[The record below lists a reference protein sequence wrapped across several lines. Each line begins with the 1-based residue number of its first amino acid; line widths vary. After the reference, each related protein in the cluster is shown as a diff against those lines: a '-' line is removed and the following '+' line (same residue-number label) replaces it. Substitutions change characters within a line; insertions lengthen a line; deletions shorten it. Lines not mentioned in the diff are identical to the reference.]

1 MGQTSMNWHKNWSS
15 GVESWILE
23 KRDGT
28 VETYYNKE
36 QAYKAYN
43 TDVKRGVVEYRAT
56 DEYKQ
61 WAKEN
66 PTEAQEQERNFIEE
80 WHEQGILSTEEEAQY
95 NAQRKALEQ
104 KETEIQAEQAKTEQL
119 SSEDSSS
126 SGSNDEY
133 VDNQES
139 NSLEG
144 QGSNYD
150 LQPPFNTTDPWVYH
164 DPVVKPSTVAR
175 LMEQQNAVL
184 MNEKGSG
191 AYEDRNTENV
201 DAIEFPVIKVNNT
214 ELDESMIEYM
224 CITYREF
231 YPRLFLR
238 VVDLENRISF
248 SDVPGPNNV
257 ITVVMIP
264 SNQGVY
270 KSISIDFYVE
280 SAQFYKE
287 ESKIEYS
294 AVYKFLPFEQKFTGQ
309 VKYPGCPNTKGKI
322 TGGDNEGTGSVNC
335 NVSKQIKPN
344 FWELCHEICLNT
356 GLGFATTDQVK
367 EIEDRLPRVIYNLN
381 FREYILSQLDMSGL
395 DEDSVFDCWID
406 LYRYLVI
413 VNVSWVFQ
421 YDINFRH
428 LTIKAN
434 MGLNGTDED
443 TPKTRTKLV
452 HRTLTNFP
460 DMGEPSDLEFDS
472 EDFQEIVNTDQSHKG
487 FSQQCNTL
495 DVRGVSGLNSVNPQD
510 VEILDNSIDGQ
521 TRDEYNTFVENECQS
536 RIDVEYNTNVQTDI
550 RKDFY
555 LRHRSRMYTLKLK
568 RPCYGLYRGT
578 IVNIAYYTTSS
589 IEKQVILQQTGNFTG
604 SNDATP
610 EHPETGD
617 GLMDNRELIQN
628 QGIALPVISKCG
640 LYYIDGMT
648 FEYDKYDNRDHKIV
662 QTLYLIKRGNLTN
675 MQNKHTSPKLDGN
688 ALGNNPDVPPIKKS
702 SEDRKIKFMK
712 IGR

>member
-1 MGQTSMNWHKNWSS
+1 MGENNS
-15 GVESWILE
+15 
-23 KRDGT
+23 
-28 VETYYNKE
+28 
-36 QAYKAYN
+36 
-43 TDVKRGVVEYRAT
+43 EY
-56 DEYKQ
+56 
-61 WAKEN
+61 
-66 PTEAQEQERNFIEE
+66 
-80 WHEQGILSTEEEAQY
+80 
-95 NAQRKALEQ
+95 
-104 KETEIQAEQAKTEQL
+104 
-119 SSEDSSS
+119 SSS
-126 SGSNDEY
+126 DVVYTNDRFNGNGN
-133 VDNQES
+133 D
-139 NSLEG
+139 
-144 QGSNYD
+144 YD
-150 LQPPFNTTDPWVYH
+150 LQAPFNMTDPWVYH
-164 DPVVKPSTVAR
+164 DPNINKSTVAR

-184 MNEKGSG
+184 MNEKGCG
-191 AYEDRNTENV
+191 TFEDRNTENV

-214 ELDESMIEYM
+214 ELDEYMIEYM

-231 YPRLFLR
+231 YPRLYLR
-238 VVDLENRISF
+238 VIDLENRISF

-280 SAQFYKE
+280 SAQFNKE

-309 VKYPGCPNTKGKI
+309 VKYAGCSTTKGKSAES
-322 TGGDNEGTGSVNC
+322 NEKDSGSVSC
-335 NVSKQIKPN
+335 NTQKQIKPN
-344 FWELCHEICLNT
+344 FWELCHEICLKT

-367 EIEDRLPRVIYNLN
+367 EIEDRLPRAIYNLN
-381 FREYILSQLDMSGL
+381 FREYILSQLYLSGL

-421 YDINFRH
+421 YDITFRH

-434 MGLNGTDED
+434 MGLNGTDEG

-460 DMGEPSDLEFDS
+460 NMVEPSDLEFDTD
-472 EDFQEIVNTDQSHKG
+472 DFREIVNTDQSHKG

-495 DVRGVSGLNSVNPQD
+495 YVRGAGGLNSIQQQD

-521 TRDEYNTFVENECQS
+521 VRDEYNTFVENECQN
-536 RIDVEYNTNVQTDI
+536 RIDAEYNTNIQTDI

-568 RPCYGLYRGT
+568 RPCYGLCRGT
-578 IVNIAYYTTSS
+578 LVNIAYYTTDSV
-589 IEKQVILQQTGNFTG
+589 EKQMILQQSGNFTG
-604 SNDATP
+604 SNTATP

-617 GLMDNRELIQN
+617 GLMSNRDLIQN

-648 FEYDKYDNRDHKIV
+648 FEYDKYDNRDTKIV

-675 MQNKHTSPKLDGN
+675 MQNKHTSPKLDGT
-688 ALGNNPDVPPIKKS
+688 ALGVNPEIQS
-702 SEDRKIKFMK
+702 
-712 IGR
+712 